1 MSTTSRTTPLRTSW
15 AESRL
20 PFLSVWRGY
29 FTAPLLARDA
39 PYLGTLPVLIAATL
53 LFMTVSGFV
62 LSLYYAPAHAF
73 ASISFID
80 RNVDSGWLVHSFH
93 ETGTTMIFG
102 AVYLAVFRAML
113 TGAYRAPGEVVWFLS
128 LGQLV
133 LLMLVGYLGYV
144 MTGGAV
150 AFWSLAQSTGAAATL
165 SGFPGAIGAWVFGG
179 PNGPG
184 TLARLAVFHTVL
196 ALAVFGI
203 VALYFMARQAMPGPD
218 SVAVP
223 GGVSFHPYYT
233 AQFFAAFVIYAL
245 VFAVLVFFM
254 PHLGE
259 NPLNRAEGGPL
270 LLPLGLAPPWY
281 LLPIGGISHLLPG
294 TIGGIVAAIG
304 GLAVLFALPW
314 LDRSPPG
321 APAGGLYRFL
331 IFILALDVIAL
342 CLSAAALPS
351 VIGSILTT
359 LFTLYY
365 FLHFLVLTPAVTMRG
380 AA

>member
-1 MSTTSRTTPLRTSW
+1 MSTTRMNW

-20 PFLSVWRGY
+20 PFLGVWRGY

-39 PYLGTLPVLIAATL
+39 PYLGTLPVLITAAL
-53 LFMTVSGFV
+53 IFMTLSGFV
-62 LSLYYAPAHAF
+62 LSLYYSPAQPF
-73 ASISFID
+73 GSISFVD
-80 RNVDSGWLVHSFH
+80 RNVNSGWLIHGFH

-102 AVYLAVFRAML
+102 AVYLALLRAML
-113 TGAYRAPGEVVWFLS
+113 TGAYRAPGEVVWMLS

-150 AFWSLAQSTGAAATL
+150 AFWSLAHSAGAAAGL

-196 ALAVFGI
+196 ALALFGI
-203 VALYFMARQAMPGPD
+203 VALFFMARQSLPGPG
-218 SVAVP
+218 SLAVL

-245 VFAVLVFFM
+245 IFAVLVFFL

-259 NPLNRAEGGPL
+259 NPLNRAEGSQL

-281 LLPIGGISHLLPG
+281 LLPISAISHLLPG
-294 TIGGIVAAIG
+294 PLGGIAAVLA

-314 LDRSPPG
+314 LDRSPPS
-321 APAGGLYRFL
+321 AATGGLYRFL
-331 IFILALDVIAL
+331 ILVLAADVIAL
-342 CLSAAALPS
+342 SLSAAALPS
-351 VIGSILTT
+351 TVGGVLTVV
-359 LFTLYY
+359 FTLYY
-365 FLHFLVLTPAVTMRG
+365 FLHFLVLTPAVTARS

>member
-1 MSTTSRTTPLRTSW
+1 MSTTRINW

-20 PFLSVWRGY
+20 PFLGVWRGY
-29 FTAPLLARDA
+29 FTAPLLAREA

-53 LFMTVSGFV
+53 VFMTLSGFV
-62 LSLYYAPAHAF
+62 LSLYYSPAHPF
-73 ASISFID
+73 GSISFID
-80 RNVDSGWLVHSFH
+80 RNVNSGWLIHGFH

-102 AVYLAVFRAML
+102 AVYLALLRAML
-113 TGAYRAPGEVVWFLS
+113 NRAYCAPGEVVWFLS

-150 AFWSLAQSTGAAATL
+150 AFWSLAQSTGAAAAL
-165 SGFPGAIGAWVFGG
+165 SGFPGAIGAWFFGG

-184 TLARLAVFHTVL
+184 TLARLAVFHAAL

-203 VALYFMARQAMPGPD
+203 VVMYFMARQAQPQVGLGPD

-245 VFAVLVFFM
+245 IFAVLVFFL

-259 NPLNRAEGGPL
+259 NPLNRAEGSPL

-281 LLPIGGISHLLPG
+281 LLPIGAMSHALPG
-294 TIGGIVAAIG
+294 TLGGIIAALA

-321 APAGGLYRFL
+321 AAAGGLYRLL

-351 VIGSILTT
+351 VIGGVLTT

-365 FLHFLVLTPAVTMRG
+365 FLHFLVLTPAVTMRSSV
-380 AA
+380 